1 MDDVIFINYESF
13 LNSKK
18 DITPDL
24 RLQEKINSISLK
36 SDNSNNGYKK
46 KKFLNKIN
54 LPKHLDVYKKE
65 STCYKRRLNSL
76 MNKIN
81 ENNFNIIMK
90 DILSIIDSKDKE
102 SIEMDDLISILIEK
116 AYISRQYTYFLL
128 TVLKE
133 SMKKN
138 NDLILNKIQNSHE
151 TKITLFDSKIEDIIY
166 LSGINSYDEFC
177 DCNKKKKDLL
187 NWGKATMF
195 LIKENML
202 ENFTVVNYFDFIY
215 FKLCEYISYEKNA
228 EILIDI
234 ILEFVNEMTLSRKD
248 CQYRHCISN
257 FYSRNIKQKMNKR
270 CQFKFESIIY
280 NTK

>member
-1 MDDVIFINYESF
+1 MDDVIFINYDSF

-36 SDNSNNGYKK
+36 GDNLNNGYKK
-46 KKFLNKIN
+46 KKFFKKIN
-54 LPKHLDVYKKE
+54 LPKHLDVYQKE
-65 STCYKRRLNSL
+65 SMCYKRRLNSL
-76 MNKIN
+76 INKIN
-81 ENNFNIIMK
+81 ENNFRIIMK
-90 DILSIIDSKDKE
+90 DILSIIDSKEKE
-102 SIEMDDLISILIEK
+102 SIEMDDIISILIEK

-133 SMKKN
+133 SMEKN
-138 NDLILNKIQNSHE
+138 NDFILNKIQNSHE
-151 TKITLFDSKIEDIIY
+151 TKIALFDSKIDDIIY
-166 LSGINSYDEFC
+166 LSRINSYDEFC

-215 FKLCEYISYEKNA
+215 FKLCEYISYDKNA
-228 EILIDI
+228 EILIDM
-234 ILEFVNEMTLSRKD
+234 ILEFVNEMTLLRKD
-248 CQYRHCISN
+248 CQYRQCISN